1 MARSP
6 FQHSCATGGNSAT
19 AIITSTG
26 TLLVHSLPSY
36 SVVVIVRIQLP
47 TTIMQPPNEF
57 LSGEGD
63 PKIGSILDVGSL
75 QIDSKDNAAATLSN
89 QSNAKIQIMASME
102 SSSLIPPPPR
112 NSSSIDS
119 FSDGESESP
128 PPLDANRTIESST
141 STRNHQANDSGN
153 NSTNDNDS
161 SVNQEESLME
171 QMMKEALKAKK
182 ENDEKKNTSIRKDAK
197 QSFGLK
203 KGFLNTASSS
213 SSSKTKSKSKQTKEN
228 PLQTKLKSKLDREP
242 VYELDSEGNMIPLI
256 PKSTATSTRKN
267 PLHLDEVQ
275 ESMNASSNTFA
286 SNWSTSP
293 DLLQRISSDP
303 ILFKDMTNPKYTAAL
318 EALQRDPKEAMKR
331 FENHPDVK
339 DFLNRMCRVLGDHF
353 TELGEKQDQE
363 QEQVKEQ
370 EKKTQGHS
378 KDVKEKDVG
387 PLAYSAL
394 QKEKLRQEQGKE
406 SFDKM
411 SKTEQD
417 QVDTIMKD
425 QELTRILMDVDMQR
439 VMQECST
446 IPGKMKMYMSHDVH
460 GAKLRKLIQAGLLRM
475 A

>member
-1 MARSP
+1 MARSLFVHLFNILMQQP
-6 FQHSCATGGNSAT
+6 LLHTHT
-19 AIITSTG
+19 TVH
-26 TLLVHSLPSY
+26 TLTKLA
-36 SVVVIVRIQLP
+36 IVRIQLP
-47 TTIMQPPNEF
+47 TMQPPNEF
-57 LSGEGD
+57 LSGESD
-63 PKIGSILDVGSL
+63 PKVGSILRVGSL
-75 QIDSKDNAAATLSN
+75 QIDSRDNAAPSSN
-89 QSNAKIQIMASME
+89 QSNAKIQIVESME
-102 SSSLIPPPPR
+102 SSSLPPPPR
-112 NSSSIDS
+112 GSSSNDS
-119 FSDGESESP
+119 FSDDESEP
-128 PPLDANRTIESST
+128 PPSLYANRTIESST
-141 STRNHQANDSGN
+141 STRNQQANDSGN
-153 NSTNDNDS
+153 NNNNNSI
-161 SVNQEESLME
+161 NQEESLME

-182 ENDEKKNTSIRKDAK
+182 ENDEKKNTSIRKNAK

-203 KGFLNTASSS
+203 KGFLNASSSSSSS
-213 SSSKTKSKSKQTKEN
+213 SSSKTKSKQTKEN
-228 PLQTKLKSKLDREP
+228 HLKLKLKSKSKPDWEP
-242 VYELDSEGNMIPLI
+242 VYELDSEGNMIPII
-256 PKSTATSTRKN
+256 PKSTVTSTQKKTN

-275 ESMNASSNTFA
+275 ESMKASSDTFA

-318 EALQRDPKEAMKR
+318 EALQQDPKEAMKR

-363 QEQVKEQ
+363 QKQVKEQ
-370 EKKTQGHS
+370 GKKKQGRS
-378 KDVKEKDVG
+378 NDVKEKDVG

-394 QKEKLRQEQGKE
+394 QKEKMRQEHGKE

-411 SKTEQD
+411 SKKEKD
-417 QVDTIMKD
+417 QVDAIMKD